1 VNGETCRKSHFFSG
15 NARNLLNYLKK
26 LWIYGQINML
36 LFARFA
42 FLLMLFPMFADAGMT
57 SMRGPL
63 FEHADAARDAAIA
76 SDAPLL
82 APVSY
87 GEAMREYEKAESTFK
102 RAGSIDWIR
111 RYLGKAQER
120 FDRARQAANLA
131 AQALDTTIQARQDA
145 LSSEAPKYAD
155 DSWYSGEMSF
165 AEATR
170 RLERGSMKYAERYG
184 KKAETAYRDAELQSI
199 KANYLSETKELI
211 KQAEKLRA
219 AKYAPMSLNNAR
231 ILLDTA
237 ESELTANRY
246 DTDRPR
252 LLALDAKH
260 NALHAIYVAKL
271 EKRVRD
277 RSTNLEAILLEWEGS
292 ISRLGDEL
300 DLPVYFDQ
308 GEAQAVDALVAGIVE
323 LKQDKAS
330 LGQDLADREGQVAA
344 LTAQI
349 DSMQTMM
356 SEVNALEQEK
366 ALLDQDL
373 GDRDAQVTLLNARL
387 AKMQELLGGGN
398 QTIDELETLLEQ
410 QARHRERFA
419 RVETL
424 FESGQAEVFRQGD
437 VVIIRMVGLNFDSG
451 VAKLKSEHVALLDIL
466 QGAIAEFPESR
477 VIVEGHTDA
486 FGSDAQNQTLSQ
498 ARAESVVSHLVETT
512 AVSEMNVASVGYGES
527 RPVAN
532 NETEQGRKRNRRID
546 VVIKPSWVTDEANTL
561 ASASVADDV
570 LETEEI

>member
-344 LTAQI
+344 LT
-349 DSMQTMM
+349 
-356 SEVNALEQEK
+356 V
-366 ALLDQDL
+366 DQDL